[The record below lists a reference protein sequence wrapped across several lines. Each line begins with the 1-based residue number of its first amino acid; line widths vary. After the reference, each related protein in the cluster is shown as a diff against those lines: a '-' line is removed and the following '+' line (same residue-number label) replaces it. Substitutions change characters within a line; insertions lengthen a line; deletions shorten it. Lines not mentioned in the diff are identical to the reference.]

1 MYSLFDGADLLIIP
15 IDFLLEF
22 SDQFFQ
28 SFQLNLFLNQC
39 GIFLQCTDIVF
50 TGFDFPMK
58 HTQTRNNIQ
67 SVFNIH
73 IHLRIQRPKYGLHS
87 RQTFFQ
93 FCNRLTQQ
101 ISLLFCLQK
110 LYLKRMASD
119 KRNTEDLRLNGTGHT
134 VLVPHAFS
142 GNGCGI
148 LFQILV
154 ALAHLDFSQHHIDI
168 STGISVFGS
177 YHGSQRTLRRFLV
190 FFHLLGIDKAYTVRF
205 FLSAQSVIDTQ
216 GDIKALRFHQN
227 IKTLCIQIS
236 LNGISPLL
244 ILNFQQ
250 FAKHIGLRF
259 ASYTRKFLFHRS
271 HHPLHTFGISQFFL
285 FQPVDLPIQLL
296 PLLPAAVDFHLDFR
310 HFSLKFS
317 IHGRFIPDHLFR
329 QLLHFGYI
337 RKVFQ
342 LFQRIS
348 IFPYTGIHIRYLEKL
363 SCRV

>member
-1 MYSLFDGADLLIIP
+1 
-15 IDFLLEF
+15 
-22 SDQFFQ
+22 
-28 SFQLNLFLNQC
+28 
-39 GIFLQCTDIVF
+39 
-50 TGFDFPMK
+50 MK
-58 HTQTRNNIQ
+58 HTQTRDNIQ

-119 KRNTEDLRLNGTGHT
+119 KRNTENLRLNSTGHT
-134 VLVPHAFS
+134 VLVAHTFS

-154 ALAHLDFSQHHIDI
+154 SLAHLHFSQHHIDV
-168 STGISVFGS
+168 SAGIPVFGS
-177 YHGSQRTLRRFLV
+177 NHRSQRTLRRFLV
-190 FFHLLGIDKAYTVRF
+190 FFHLLGIDETYTVSF

-227 IKTLCIQIS
+227 IKTLCIQIA

-244 ILNFQQ
+244 IPDFQQ
-250 FAKHIGLRF
+250 FAQHIGLRF

-271 HHPLHTFGISQFFL
+271 HHALHTFGIGQLFL
-285 FQPVDLPIQLL
+285 FQSVDLPVQLL
-296 PLLPAAVDFHLDFR
+296 PLLPAAIDFHLDFR
-310 HFSLKFS
+310 HFSLKLA
-317 IHGRFIPDHLFR
+317 IHGGFVSDHLLR
-329 QLLHFGYI
+329 QLLHFGYV
-337 RKVFQ
+337 RKVFH

-348 IFPYTGIHIRYLEKL
+348 IFPYTGIHIRYLKKL
-363 SCRV
+363 SYRI